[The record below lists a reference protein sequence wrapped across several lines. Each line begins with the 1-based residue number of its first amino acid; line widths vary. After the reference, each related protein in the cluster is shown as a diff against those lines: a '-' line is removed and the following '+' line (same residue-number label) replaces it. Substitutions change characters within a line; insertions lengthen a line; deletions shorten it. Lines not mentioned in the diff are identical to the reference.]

1 MAKLYFY
8 YSTMNAGKST
18 ALLQASHNY
27 EERGMRTLLYTAQ
40 IDSRDE
46 GRIHSRIGIER
57 EALHFF
63 PELNLRE
70 QIGAE
75 NRNAALACVLVDESQ
90 FLTPAQVKQLGAVVD
105 ELNIPVLC
113 YGLRTD
119 FRGELF
125 PGSAQLLAWADNLV
139 EIKTIC
145 HTGRKATMVVRVD
158 DEGRALTEG
167 PQVEIGGN
175 ERYISVSR
183 AEFKK
188 IVAGES
194 RIELSQPEL
203 PFDAPPHDDG
213 TAARDDLG

>member
-1 MAKLYFY
+1 
-8 YSTMNAGKST
+8 MNAGKST

-40 IDSRDE
+40 IDSRDG
-46 GRIHSRIGIER
+46 GRIASRIGIER

-63 PELNLRE
+63 PDLNLRE

-75 NRNAALACVLVDESQ
+75 NRKSALACVLVDESQ
-90 FLTPAQVKQLGAVVD
+90 FLTSAQVKQLGAVVD

-139 EIKTIC
+139 ELKTIC
-145 HTGRKATMVVRVD
+145 HCGRKAIMVVRVKAD
-158 DEGRALTEG
+158 GTAEREGA
-167 PQVEIGGN
+167 QIEIGGN
-175 ERYISVSR
+175 ERYVPLCRRHFSQ
-183 AEFKK
+183 ALAGAK
-188 IVAGES
+188 IPA
-194 RIELSQPEL
+194 
-203 PFDAPPHDDG
+203 
-213 TAARDDLG
+213 